1 MASPRRS
8 PSSSGLTSSQPSLDS
23 GSRGLI
29 TGALFKV
36 ARESAG
42 LTQQDLAEAL
52 GADKTTVQGWETG
65 RRPLTSARAGNVVAL
80 RTELLDLGA
89 DPILVDSLDTAAQAD
104 HILDRLLDGDPA
116 DTRHPL
122 AVRVLPQPL
131 SELLAWPLKDTP
143 PRVVLTARRPARRG
157 PVASGP
163 LLAAVDRRRLVANLR
178 HAAENPPG
186 PADKGSLVRRQVA
199 YLASFDRN
207 PDTAGW
213 LAELRASLTRAGSA
227 RISPSW
233 AEARSIAIAL
243 DRQGDADSLARFIY
257 AGRADEAWE
266 TANLNY
272 WAYWVGETRTIER
285 DDSFMTAGLG
295 RWRGLT
301 LLDHLT
307 TRLGPEADDLP
318 LNVHT
323 VWALLLARRG
333 LLDDDPAV
341 SRALATRV
349 RELLD
354 TAALPAGVRTEVES
368 IRSALAL
375 AGVAA

>member
-1 MASPRRS
+1 VASPRRR
-8 PSSSGLTSSQPSLDS
+8 PSSSGLTGSQLRPDS

-65 RRPLTSARAGNVVAL
+65 RRPLTSARAGNLIAL

-89 DPILVDSLDTAAQAD
+89 DPTLVDSLDTAAQAD
-104 HILDRLLDGDPA
+104 HILDRLLDGDPT
-116 DTRHPL
+116 DGRHPL
-122 AVRVLPQPL
+122 AIRVLPQPL

-143 PRVVLTARRPARRG
+143 PRVVLAARRPARRG
-157 PVASGP
+157 PVAGGP
-163 LLAAVDRRRLVANLR
+163 LLAADDRRRLVANLR
-178 HAAENPPG
+178 RAAENPPG
-186 PADKGSLVRRQVA
+186 PADKGSLIRRQVA
-199 YLASFDRN
+199 YLASFDRT

-213 LAELRASLTRAGSA
+213 LAELRSSLTRAGGA

-243 DRQGDADSLARFIY
+243 DRQGDADSLTRFIH
-257 AGRADEAWE
+257 AGRDDAWE

-272 WAYWVGETRTIER
+272 WAYWVGETRTVER

-295 RWRGLT
+295 RWRGLV

-307 TRLGPEADDLP
+307 ARLGPDADDLP

-323 VWALLLARRG
+323 VWALLIARRG

-341 SRALATRV
+341 SQALAGRV
-349 RELLD
+349 RKLLD
-354 TAALPAGVRTEVES
+354 TNGLPASVRTEVES
-368 IRSALAL
+368 IRAALRL
-375 AGVAA
+375 GGIAA